1 MKLELHGI
9 VFCRSNYDQNS
20 SEMLKLTDLNLHFSN
35 LHFFFFFFSFNC
47 LFCAYHFPP
56 LQLALLFCGSFFFY
70 LLPH

>member
-1 MKLELHGI
+1 MKLELHEI
-9 VFCRSNYDQNS
+9 FFCRSSYDQNS
-20 SEMLKLTDLNLHFSN
+20 NEMLKLTDLN